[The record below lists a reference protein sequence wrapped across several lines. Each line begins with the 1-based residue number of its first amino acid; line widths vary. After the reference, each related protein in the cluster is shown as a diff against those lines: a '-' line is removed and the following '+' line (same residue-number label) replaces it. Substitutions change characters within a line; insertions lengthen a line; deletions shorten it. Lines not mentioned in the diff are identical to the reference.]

1 MKMWW
6 RRDTVSGR
14 VKIKIWG
21 RKKEIKRKE
30 QRYKDRKEHILQ
42 FLSSAKE
49 WEELGVQQQVRKTL
63 TSACCMWRHGVR

>member
-49 WEELGVQQQVRKTL
+49 WEELGVQ
-63 TSACCMWRHGVR
+63 